1 MSSEIYGGQT
11 VGAVPDLT
19 NEQLVQRIQAG
30 IDVKPDLER
39 LWQQNKNFVYMIAKR
54 YGENER
60 DDMVQEGY
68 FGLCEAVKHF
78 DTSAGCSFISYA
90 AYWIRQAMQR
100 YYQIN
105 KTVHIPIHLQESIS
119 KYQRFKNVYRVRFG
133 KTPTDQQA
141 CCYLGIKMKTLE
153 KIKQTMITEKIG
165 STDKEID
172 GTEELT
178 LGDVVRDPADH
189 YESVLDDVQQE
200 QLKEVLWPL
209 VEELPGKAPEI
220 LRLRYQEG
228 LSLKETGEY
237 AGISSEAVRQWQ
249 SKGLRELRKPS
260 RSNRLKPFYEDEI
273 YSCGLA
279 GNGVGNFNRTW
290 TSSTERTAI
299 RILEG

>member
-1 MSSEIYGGQT
+1 MSSEMCGVQA
-11 VGAVPDLT
+11 VGAASDLT
-19 NEQLVQRIQAG
+19 NEQLVQRIQAS
-30 IDVKPDLER
+30 IDVKADLER

-54 YGENER
+54 YGENQR
-60 DDMVQEGY
+60 DDMLQEGY
-68 FGLCEAVKHF
+68 LGLCEAAKHF
-78 DTSAGCSFISYA
+78 DASADCSFISYA

-100 YYQIN
+100 YYQTN
-105 KTVHIPIHLQESIS
+105 KAVHIPVHLQESIS
-119 KYQRFKNVYRVRFG
+119 KYQRFKNAYRIRFG
-133 KTPTDQQA
+133 KTPTDQQT
-141 CCYLGIKMKTLE
+141 CCYLGIKMRSLE

-165 STDKEID
+165 STDREID
-172 GTEELT
+172 GAEELT

-189 YESVLDDVQQE
+189 YERVLEDVQQE

-228 LSLKETGEY
+228 LSLKETGECI
-237 AGISSEAVRQWQ
+237 GISSEAVRQWQ

-260 RSNRLKPFYEDEI
+260 RSNRLRPFYEDEI
-273 YSCGLA
+273 YSHGLA
-279 GNGVGNFNRTW
+279 GNGIGSFNRTW